1 MVRALQTLNCSL
13 GAPGARMSLDTKGE
27 FNLNTLIMCV
37 QGNFLIWKE
46 NVADSKISRCV
57 DGASIFPLEILC
69 IYHELSNSFYSTM
82 NVENI
87 IKN

>member
-1 MVRALQTLNCSL
+1 MVHALQTLNCSL
-13 GAPGARMSLDTKGE
+13 GALGARMSPDTKGE
-27 FNLNTLIMCV
+27 FNLNTLCV
-37 QGNFLIWKE
+37 YRE
-46 NVADSKISRCV
+46 
-57 DGASIFPLEILC
+57 IFESGKQMSQIQKYPLGILC